1 MTAKQPQRPKT
12 VTQAT
17 DIALIQQ
24 DIEALNGRLAAME
37 KGVAD
42 LVSAWRAAGT
52 LVSFVKWAAGVV
64 TACAILYGVF
74 KGHLPK

>member
-1 MTAKQPQRPKT
+1 MPPQTKAKP

-24 DIEALNGRLAAME
+24 DVEALANRMAAME
-37 KGVAD
+37 KSIAD
-42 LVSAWRAAGT
+42 LVNAWRAAGT

-64 TACAILYGVF
+64 TACAILFGVF

>member
-1 MTAKQPQRPKT
+1 MTPRQPQKAKP

-24 DIEALNGRLAAME
+24 DIEALNARLAAME
-37 KGVAD
+37 KGVSD

-64 TACAILYGVF
+64 TAVAILWGVF
-74 KGHLPK
+74 KGHIPK